1 MATNLEFIKSATLTS
16 QSASMS
22 ITDCFSANYDSYQ
35 VIITKMTASADDT
48 MRFTYIDNGG
58 SEITASNYDFAQQV
72 LYSSFAF
79 QEEKN
84 TNQSS
89 SIIGGYGIQTDDEGM
104 GTVMTIFNPFTSSY
118 TFHTLQI
125 GYKAGTSQTE
135 VGRKGIGVEHTAQT
149 ITGIHLLSNGTN
161 VMDSLTVSVY
171 GLASN

>member
-1 MATNLEFIKSATLTS
+1 MSNLRLINETS
-16 QSASMS
+16 VISNVSTVSM
-22 ITDCFSANYDSYQ
+22 TDVFSADFDVYQ
-35 VIITKMTASADDT
+35 VIIKKMTASADDT
-48 MRFTYIDNGG
+48 MRFTYINSSG
-58 SEITASNYDFAQQV
+58 SELTSSYYDYAQQV
-72 LYSSFAF
+72 FYSTFAF

-135 VGRKGIGVEHTAQT
+135 VGRKGIGVYKGTDS
-149 ITGIHLLSNGTN
+149 ITGIKFKFNASGEYEKFS
-161 VMDSLTVSVY
+161 VAVY
-171 GLASN
+171 GLRVDS

>member
-48 MRFTYIDNGG
+48 MRFTFIDSGG
-58 SEITASNYDFAQQV
+58 SEITASNYDYAQQV

-84 TNQSS
+84 TNQTS

-135 VGRKGIGVEHTAQT
+135 VGRKGIGVYKGTDSM
-149 ITGIHLLSNGTN
+149 TGIKFKFNASGQYEKLS
-161 VMDSLTVSVY
+161 VSVY
-171 GLASN
+171 GVK